1 MSDDELEK
9 LRAKRK
15 KQFMSRISQ
24 AKKEEELKKEA
35 EEFNQQQQS
44 ELDEKKD
51 LIMERVL
58 YPDAYEYFKSIKNQ
72 NPSLARTMEDTIIY
86 LIAQN
91 QITSKVKKV
100 ELQILE
106 RKIIGKE
113 PTIKVKRHDDEE
125 AVDIATKLKEKF
137 E

>member
-1 MSDDELEK
+1 MN
-9 LRAKRK
+9 
-15 KQFMSRISQ
+15 RISQ

-35 EEFNQQQQS
+35 EEFTQKQQD
-44 ELDEKKD
+44 ELGEKKD
-51 LIMERVL
+51 VIMERVL
-58 YPDAYEYFKSIKNQ
+58 YPDAYLYYKSIKDRNL
-72 NPSLARTMEDTIIY
+72 SLARTLEDTIIY